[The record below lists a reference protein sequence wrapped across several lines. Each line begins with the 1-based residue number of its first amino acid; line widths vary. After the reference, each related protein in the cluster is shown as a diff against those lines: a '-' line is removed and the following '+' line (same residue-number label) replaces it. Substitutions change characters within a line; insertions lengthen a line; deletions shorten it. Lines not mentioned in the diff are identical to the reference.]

1 MAKERIIKDKRC
13 RYYTEGYIWVSEDGT
28 LVAAKQKS
36 GYLRYF
42 DIKTDG
48 NGEKFVYTG
57 YRYIFV
63 KKAVFTCFC
72 HCDDPNKT
80 QIWYKDGNPANLYYK
95 NLITREPQT
104 FHMTAPTFKLLNGLT
119 VTEDGRI
126 FNGKEEKQISDCI
139 GDQDTG
145 LISCILPHVSDPN
158 TRQGRLFMDDL
169 MAAAGYVAGEKYDH
183 RSPAILHRDYNPS
196 NFHKDNLEW
205 VEAADP
211 RYIDYQEKVKEWK
224 HQRNV
229 ELNLGKRLPP
239 DW

>member
-1 MAKERIIKDKRC
+1 MATEKMIKGRRC

-57 YRYIFV
+57 YRYIYV

-80 QIWYKDGNPANLYYK
+80 QIWYKDGNPANLHYK
-95 NLITREPQT
+95 NLIAREPQT
-104 FHMTAPTFKLLNGLT
+104 FHTTVSTFKLLNGLT

-126 FNGKEEKQISDCI
+126 FNGKEKKHISDCI
-139 GDQDTG
+139 GDQDTD
-145 LISCILPHVSDPN
+145 LMSCILPYISAPN
-158 TRQGRLFMDDL
+158 KRSGRLFMDDL
-169 MAAAGYVAGEKYDH
+169 MAAAGYVAGEKYDLKF
-183 RSPAILHRDYNPS
+183 PVILHKDNNPS

-205 VEAADP
+205 VEASDP
-211 RYIDYQEKVKEWK
+211 RYIEFQEKVKEWK

-229 ELNLGKRLPP
+229 ELNPGKRLPP
-239 DW
+239 GW